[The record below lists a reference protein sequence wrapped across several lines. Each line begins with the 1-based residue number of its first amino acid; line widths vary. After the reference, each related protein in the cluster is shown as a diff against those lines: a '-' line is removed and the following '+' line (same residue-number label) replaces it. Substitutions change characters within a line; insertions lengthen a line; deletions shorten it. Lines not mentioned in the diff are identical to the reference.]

1 MADCPGNTASSS
13 VLRRKIALALPPL
26 AAAQHRLDQHPDP
39 AAAWIAFLRGLYGS
53 IRASV
58 PLLETARDRARDLSP
73 ADPLA
78 AGLVDYLRR
87 HAEEERGHDEW
98 LLQDLQSVGV
108 DSTELLSR
116 PPSGA
121 VAALIGAQ
129 YYWILHYHPVC
140 ILGFLMVIEGNPP
153 NRQGLLDL
161 QGRSGLPASA
171 FRTMLEHADLD
182 VDHAAELADLLDR
195 LPLSPN
201 HNEALG
207 LSAISTVA
215 GLSRVLNEVGDR
227 LAATDSRDGARF
239 SAQETHLDAHRA
251 PRGGHQG

>member
-1 MADCPGNTASSS
+1 MAACSGYTASSS

-26 AAAQHRLDQHPDP
+26 VAAQRRLDQHPEP
-39 AAAWIAFLRGLYGS
+39 AAAWLAFLGVGYGS

-73 ADPLA
+73 TDPLA

-108 DSTELLSR
+108 APAELLSR

-121 VAALIGAQ
+121 VAALVGAQ
-129 YYWILHYHPVC
+129 YYWVLHYHPVC
-140 ILGFLMVIEGNPP
+140 VLGYLMVIEGNPP
-153 NRQGLLDL
+153 DRRRLQDL
-161 QGRSGLPASA
+161 RSRSGLPASA

-182 VDHAAELADLLDR
+182 IGHAAELDDLLDR
-195 LPLSPN
+195 LPLSPS

-215 GLSRVLNEVGDR
+215 GLTRLLKELGDR
-227 LAATDSRDGARF
+227 LAAT
-239 SAQETHLDAHRA
+239 
-251 PRGGHQG
+251 GGTTT

>member
-1 MADCPGNTASSS
+1 MAACPSSTLSSS

-26 AAAQHRLDQHPDP
+26 AAAQRRLDQHPDP
-39 AAAWIAFLRGLYGS
+39 AAAWIAFLRVLYGS
-53 IRASV
+53 MRASV

-73 ADPLA
+73 TDPLA

-108 DSTELLSR
+108 DSAELLRR
-116 PPSGA
+116 PSSGA

-129 YYWILHYHPVC
+129 YYWTLHYHPVC
-140 ILGFLMVIEGNPP
+140 ILGYLIVLEGNPP
-153 NRQGLLDL
+153 SQRSLQDL
-161 QGRSGLPASA
+161 QGRSGLPPSA

-182 VDHAAELADLLDR
+182 IDHAAELADLLDR
-195 LPLSPN
+195 LPLSPS
-201 HNEALG
+201 HSEALG

-215 GLSRVLNEVGDR
+215 GLTRLLEQVGDR
-227 LAATDSRDGARF
+227 LAAT
-239 SAQETHLDAHRA
+239 
-251 PRGGHQG
+251 RGTTP

>member
-1 MADCPGNTASSS
+1 VACSGTTSFSS

-26 AAAQHRLDQHPDP
+26 VAAQRRLDQHPDP
-39 AAAWIAFLRGLYGS
+39 AAAWLAFLGVLYGS

-58 PLLETARDRARDLSP
+58 PLLEAARDRARDLSP

-78 AGLVDYLRR
+78 AGLVDYLHR

-108 DSTELLSR
+108 ASAELLSR
-116 PPSGA
+116 PPSDA
-121 VAALIGAQ
+121 VAALVGAQ
-129 YYWILHYHPVC
+129 YYWVLHYHPVSV
-140 ILGFLMVIEGNPP
+140 LGYLMVIEGNPP
-153 NRQGLLDL
+153 DRRRLQDL
-161 QGRSGLPASA
+161 RSRSGLPASA

-182 VDHAAELADLLDR
+182 IGHAAELADLLDR

-215 GLSRVLNEVGDR
+215 GLTRLLKEMGDR
-227 LAATDSRDGARF
+227 LAAT
-239 SAQETHLDAHRA
+239 
-251 PRGGHQG
+251 GGTTT